1 MKTII
6 SAEELPFAI
15 EQNGGVIL
23 YFYNDTCAPCVAL
36 RPKIQ
41 EMVDAEFPKM
51 ELLFVNSI
59 QFTDLAASYGVFASP
74 TIIVFFDGRENFRV
88 SKYISI
94 TELSARIERYY
105 MMLFDK

>member
-6 SAEELPFAI
+6 SSEEIKPGI
-15 EQNGGVIL
+15 ENNAGLIL

-41 EMVDAEFPKM
+41 EMADSKFEKM
-51 ELLFVNSI
+51 ELLFINTV
-59 QFTDLAASYGVFASP
+59 QFADLAASYSVFASP

-88 SKYISI
+88 SKYVSI
-94 TELSARIERYY
+94 AELSAKIERYY
-105 MMLFDK
+105 KLIFE